1 MRDVSLHFFWS
12 TKRRQVTM
20 SVYVTIALHQGVV
33 EDARVFR
40 RKLSANKAE
49 REWLTG
55 YGIADDEDREGK
67 SQNGTEFIVVKCEL
81 EP

>member
-1 MRDVSLHFFWS
+1 
-12 TKRRQVTM
+12 M

-49 REWLTG
+49 KEWLKEN
-55 YGIADDEDREGK
+55 GIADDDEREGK
-67 SQNGTEFIVVKCEL
+67 SQNGTEFIVMKCEL